1 MEHLIFQP
9 MGRVASPSS
18 QLKRSSTVLLLCS
31 TMNSLIFSMAS
42 GWKSSG
48 LSWIIAIRF

>member
-1 MEHLIFQP
+1 

-31 TMNSLIFSMAS
+31 AMNSLIFSMAS
-42 GWKSSG
+42 DSNSSG
-48 LSWIIAIRF
+48 LSWIFVIRL